1 MHELLCHSCPTQAM
15 PSGVSPSKVHQFDI
29 PALRKTDDS
38 FLWVTP
44 FKRNIFDEGEQIAYV
59 DDSRDD

>member
-1 MHELLCHSCPTQAM
+1 M